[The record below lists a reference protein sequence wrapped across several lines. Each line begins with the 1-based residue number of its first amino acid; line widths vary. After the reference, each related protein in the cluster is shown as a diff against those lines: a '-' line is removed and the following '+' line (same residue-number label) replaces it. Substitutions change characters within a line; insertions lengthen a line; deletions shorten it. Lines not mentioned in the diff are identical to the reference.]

1 MGFKMAA
8 SLQDAGVMAAEAGM
22 DQALGGNAFTYL
34 ADAVNSGKMAR
45 SVLERAASAILREKF
60 AGKVF
65 DKRFDG
71 VSDGNWGNLQQC
83 RAYAAGG
90 ILDNPAHRAL
100 AKRAAQEGTVLL
112 KNGHVLEHEQEKD
125 VPRQLTAGCR
135 FTNTSDCYGDEL
147 PGVTPAPTPTDAD
160 CCALCQ
166 KTPGCR
172 VAVWIPAG
180 DSKPPNPEDKHRCLL
195 KAACSDP
202 MPTRNRVR
210 CDLPGVDPGS
220 LRFGTLPLTP
230 EKWSAIKTVAIV
242 GPNAD
247 NGQMNAGTIVPPVFP
262 GTCVRE

>member
-1 MGFKMAA
+1 MPG
-8 SLQDAGVMAAEAGM
+8 
-22 DQALGGNAFTYL
+22 
-34 ADAVNSGKMAR
+34 
-45 SVLERAASAILREKF
+45 
-60 AGKVF
+60 
-65 DKRFDG
+65 
-71 VSDGNWGNLQQC
+71 
-83 RAYAAGG
+83 
-90 ILDNPAHRAL
+90 
-100 AKRAAQEGTVLL
+100 AQEGTVLL

-125 VPRQLTAGCR
+125 MPRQLTAGCR

-147 PGVTPAPTPTDAD
+147 PGATPAPTPTDAD

-230 EKWSAIKTVAIV
+230 EKWSAIKTIAIV

-262 GTCVRE
+262 DTCVRE